1 MAVRLGLV
9 GGGWIS
15 RYHLEALERTGKT
28 KLVGVVSRTADTG
41 DAVTARWG
49 GTRYDDLDAMLA
61 KAKPDV
67 VFVAV
72 PPYRSVAIGERLV
85 QAGIPFLTEKP
96 LAASDAAGPARLAA
110 AIERAGLIVAVGYHL
125 RALDIL
131 TEVRDW
137 IDGSPPQLV
146 VARWLDAT
154 PAPAWWSRAEQGGG
168 QVIEQATHLYDLAR
182 YLVGEATVVGAAST
196 LDVLISR
203 RGSNVVDSTAAVLRI
218 ASGAIGSFANTRRLA
233 SATIEIEF
241 VSEGF
246 ITTLTKRPERGQ
258 GDWHAEYDD
267 GTAIRSIRTGT
278 DPYERQAS
286 AFLDAVKANDANRLL
301 SSYADALKTDRLT
314 RSVVAA
320 TGAPG

>member
-1 MAVRLGLV
+1 MTFRLGLV

-15 RYHLEALERTGKT
+15 GQHLEALERLGRT
-28 KLVGVVSRTADTG
+28 KLVGVVSRTAETG
-41 DAVTARWG
+41 DAVTTRWG
-49 GTRYDDLDAMLA
+49 GARYDDLDTMLA
-61 KAKPDV
+61 RTKPDV
-67 VFVAV
+67 VYVAV
-72 PPYRSVAIGERLV
+72 PPFRAVAIGERLV

-96 LAASDAAGPARLAA
+96 LAASDAAGPARLAD

-137 IDGSPPQLV
+137 LDGSPPQLV
-146 VARWLDAT
+146 VARWLDST
-154 PAPAWWSRAEQGGG
+154 PGPAWWGKAEQGGG

-182 YLVGEATVVGAAST
+182 HLMGEATVVGAAST
-196 LDVLISR
+196 LDILISR
-203 RGSNVVDSTAAVLRI
+203 RGVDVVDSTAAVLRF
-218 ASGAIGSFANTRRLA
+218 ASGAVGSFANTRRLA
-233 SATIEIEF
+233 SATIELEF

-258 GDWHAEYDD
+258 GDWHARYDD
-267 GTAIRSIRTGT
+267 GTTIRSIRTGT
-278 DPYERQAS
+278 NPYERQAA
-286 AFLDAVKANDANRLL
+286 AFLDAVKAGDPNRVL

-314 RSVVAA
+314 RAVVAA

>member
-1 MAVRLGLV
+1 VVVRLGLV

-15 RYHLEALERTGKT
+15 RHHLEALERLGRT
-28 KLVGVVSRTADTG
+28 KLVGVVSRTAETG
-41 DAVTARWG
+41 DAVTSRWG
-49 GTRYDDLDAMLA
+49 GTRYDDLDTMLA
-61 KAKPDV
+61 KAKPEIV
-67 VFVAV
+67 YVAV
-72 PPYRSVAIGERLV
+72 PPYRAVAIGERLV
-85 QAGIPFLTEKP
+85 EAGIPFLTEKP

-110 AIERAGLIVAVGYHL
+110 AIAKSGLIVGVGYHL

-131 TEVRDW
+131 TEVREW
-137 IDGSPPQLV
+137 LDGSAPQLV

-154 PAPAWWSRAEQGGG
+154 PGPAWWSRAEQGGG

-196 LDVLISR
+196 TDVLISR
-203 RGSNVVDSTAAVLRI
+203 RGSNVVDSSAAVLRF
-218 ASGAIGSFANTRRLA
+218 ASGGIGSFANTRRLA

-241 VSEGF
+241 VSDGF

-314 RSVVAA
+314 RAVVAA
-320 TGAPG
+320 TGAGG

>member
-1 MAVRLGLV
+1 VAVRLGLV

-15 RYHLEALERTGKT
+15 RLHLEALERLGRT
-28 KLVGVVSRTADTG
+28 KLVGVVSRTAETG

-49 GTRYDDLDAMLA
+49 GTRYDDLDTMLA
-61 KAKPDV
+61 KGKPEV
-67 VFVAV
+67 VYVAV
-72 PPYRSVAIGERLV
+72 PPYRAVAIGERLV

-110 AIERAGLIVAVGYHL
+110 AIAKSGLIVGVGYHL

-131 TEVRDW
+131 TEVREW
-137 IDGSPPQLV
+137 LDGSPPQLV

-154 PAPAWWSRAEQGGG
+154 PGPAWWSRAEQGGG

-196 LDVLISR
+196 MDVLISR
-203 RGSNVVDSTAAVLRI
+203 RGSNVVDSTAAVLRF
-218 ASGAIGSFANTRRLA
+218 ASGGIGSFANTRRLA
-233 SATIEIEF
+233 SARIEIEF

-286 AFLDAVKANDANRLL
+286 AFLDAVKSNDASRLL

-314 RSVVAA
+314 RAVVAA
-320 TGAPG
+320 TGAGG